1 MDLGEVIRISSRLIL
16 GAIASFLAI
25 MLWSRTRDAP
35 WVLII
40 IATIMAYVETL
51 YSILKQFGIEIG
63 NSLSVSAI
71 QILPIVLSCLPVAF
85 VIAALA
91 VMVVRKYRHMYRE
104 KT

>member
-1 MDLGEVIRISSRLIL
+1 MDLGEVIRISSRLVL

-35 WVLII
+35 WVLMI

-51 YSILKQFGIEIG
+51 YSMLKQFGIAIG
-63 NSLSVSAI
+63 SSFSVSAI
-71 QILPIVLSCLPVAF
+71 PILPIVLSCLPMAF
-85 VIAALA
+85 VIAAFA
-91 VMVVRKYRHMYRE
+91 VMVARKYRHLYRE